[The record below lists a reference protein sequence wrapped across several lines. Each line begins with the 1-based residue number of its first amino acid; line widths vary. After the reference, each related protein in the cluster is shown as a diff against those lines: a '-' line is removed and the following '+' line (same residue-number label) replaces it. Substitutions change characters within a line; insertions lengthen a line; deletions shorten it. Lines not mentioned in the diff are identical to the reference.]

1 MRRVMYLD
9 AAVRGG
15 ATRALIREWRSK
27 GEAIDALQGAPP
39 ELDAASPATADPA
52 PVPRLAC
59 ELCDQGV
66 ESGAIETMYVHRH
79 CRRSMIDRLLALYQE
94 QRSQPNSREEPRPRL

>member
-1 MRRVMYLD
+1 MYLD

-27 GEAIDALQGAPP
+27 GEALDALQGLTPVVEQP
-39 ELDAASPATADPA
+39 GGADPA
-52 PVPRLAC
+52 PAPPPRLAC

-94 QRSQPNSREEPRPRL
+94 QRNHPPPNPREESRL